1 MWKGINLLKSSRM
14 IHFPFKVRSV
24 GSTRM
29 EISHEPMRIFRTDHV
44 EFCIRISSKEKFAH
58 DQINGI
64 RYRTRFPHLIV
75 KMPFAQH
82 CYQMKE
88 PRNAVDFSY
97 TLENMENLRKLG
109 LLPESPFTEFAMT
122 PNLDLMLRQLPELM
136 EHSQEYSIVDRIDL
150 LCFHILE
157 ELFFIRKMSKTNEDP
172 VEKKIRQ
179 IASFFQLHFMDEI
192 SMDEIAKRNGMSRCT
207 FFRQWNRYFE
217 DTPAQYLLKLKL
229 QSAADTLLHSNSKVS
244 CIAAALKFRN
254 PAYFCEIFK
263 KHFGATPLQYR
274 HRKQ

>member
-14 IHFPFKVRSV
+14 INFPFKVRSI
-24 GSTRM
+24 GSTQM
-29 EISHEPMRIFRTDHV
+29 EFAHDLMRVFRTDHV

-97 TLENMENLRKLG
+97 TLKDMENLRKLG
-109 LLPESPFTEFAMT
+109 LLPESPFTEFTMT

-172 VEKKIRQ
+172 VERKRSGRSRPFSNCISWTKSAWTRSRN
-179 IASFFQLHFMDEI
+179 ATGCPAAHFSVSGTDI
-192 SMDEIAKRNGMSRCT
+192 
-207 FFRQWNRYFE
+207 
-217 DTPAQYLLKLKL
+217 LK
-229 QSAADTLLHSNSKVS
+229 TLRHN
-244 CIAAALKFRN
+244 
-254 PAYFCEIFK
+254 IF
-263 KHFGATPLQYR
+263 
-274 HRKQ
+274 

>member
-14 IHFPFKVRSV
+14 INFPFKVRSI
-24 GSTRM
+24 GSTQM
-29 EISHEPMRIFRTDHV
+29 EFAHDPMRVFRTDHV

-150 LCFHILE
+150 LCFHIFHPE
-157 ELFFIRKMSKTNEDP
+157 NVEDERRPRREKDPADRVLFPTAFHGRNQHGRDRETQRDVPLHIFPS
-172 VEKKIRQ
+172 VEQ
-179 IASFFQLHFMDEI
+179 IF
-192 SMDEIAKRNGMSRCT
+192 
-207 FFRQWNRYFE
+207 
-217 DTPAQYLLKLKL
+217 
-229 QSAADTLLHSNSKVS
+229 
-244 CIAAALKFRN
+244 
-254 PAYFCEIFK
+254 
-263 KHFGATPLQYR
+263 
-274 HRKQ
+274 

>member
-14 IHFPFKVRSV
+14 INFPFKVRSI
-24 GSTRM
+24 GSTQM
-29 EISHEPMRIFRTDHV
+29 EFAHDPMRVFRTDHV

-122 PNLDLMLRQLPELM
+122 PNLDLMLRQLPELFRRFLV
-136 EHSQEYSIVDRIDL
+136 HGHRW
-150 LCFHILE
+150 
-157 ELFFIRKMSKTNEDP
+157 
-172 VEKKIRQ
+172 
-179 IASFFQLHFMDEI
+179 
-192 SMDEIAKRNGMSRCT
+192 RC
-207 FFRQWNRYFE
+207 
-217 DTPAQYLLKLKL
+217 L
-229 QSAADTLLHSNSKVS
+229 
-244 CIAAALKFRN
+244 
-254 PAYFCEIFK
+254 
-263 KHFGATPLQYR
+263 
-274 HRKQ
+274 